1 MTGLV
6 EWHSGK
12 DRLRIIVEC
21 GKIVMCIRVYNVSYD
36 FRLGDNVINN
46 LQRFYRLSYEGMAL
60 SI

>member
-6 EWHSGK
+6 EWSGIKAK

-46 LQRFYRLSYEGMAL
+46 CSLNGKV
-60 SI
+60 

>member
-6 EWHSGK
+6 EWHLCN
-12 DRLRIIVEC
+12 DRLSIIAEC

-46 LQRFYRLSYEGMAL
+46 CSLNGKV
-60 SI
+60 